1 MSSCLTTNIL
11 PKADGLSQDT
21 KATSSVKPHP
31 LVTSIFT
38 FLSPLACWMRVVDL
52 GHGGLSPDPL
62 LTQQMHAGAEDPE
75 FTRSL
80 TSVSSC
86 LVMEANEK

>member
-11 PKADGLSQDT
+11 PKANGLSQDT

-31 LVTSIFT
+31 LVTSFFT
-38 FLSPLACWMRVVDL
+38 FLGPLACWMSVINL

-62 LTQQMHAGAEDPE
+62 LTQQCALVEDPE
-75 FTRSL
+75 FTWSL
-80 TSVSSC
+80 TSTSSC
-86 LVMEANEK
+86 LIIEANEK